1 MATIAGS
8 AIDVDVLETKNTA
21 SSSRPSSRLA
31 NTGNT
36 SDTNNNNTN
45 STTHQ
50 TSTPTTHQRT
60 NSSNLLDA
68 NENKEENKNSSE
80 ESAKTSTKTFFFRC
94 QKCKTP
100 LEFEKVIGDDDRDH
114 AKFIAETSG
123 KLKVTVG
130 EKQFRDFL
138 EEKEEE
144 EESDAEFKR
153 DDSNNDNNAL
163 SSSSYVHLPTSVQ
176 RTKTSDALKAAG
188 KTAATLSRIFDIAS
202 EKTKQDFPLCK
213 TCANDVVVNMDKT
226 CEDLERE
233 CEKYER
239 AIASLD
245 FSKGDPGGPQQRKK
259 NEEGEKKKQER
270 LKQLELELEQA
281 LEKDKAIELEVEK
294 LELELEKQKVR
305 KRALQRNAAR
315 VKKAEFEI
323 WHEANQFEIDAKSLK
338 EERDAL
344 ETKLERA
351 STQLDLL
358 RRTNVYN
365 DAFHIWHDGS
375 FGTINGFRL
384 GRTSA
389 VPVEWDEINAAWGMA
404 TLLLQSLANAMKIEF
419 RSHVLRPMGSF
430 PAVCEINANTN
441 TVSQCYDLFGP
452 VNIMTSHKYDR
463 AICGFLACLDEL
475 GRYFAQRDF
484 EMGVEPVFRYPY
496 SIEADKVDGKKV
508 TFTFNRDEKWTAA
521 LKLVLTDLKMA
532 VSYVASRNG

>member
-1 MATIAGS
+1 MPKEYHVPLYDLYSQLYASIKEKS
-8 AIDVDVLETKNTA
+8 REEFEQILKEESLEIKLKAIDDACVARGIDMNARV
-21 SSSRPSSRLA
+21 
-31 NTGNT
+31 
-36 SDTNNNNTN
+36 N
-45 STTHQ
+45 SIE
-50 TSTPTTHQRT
+50 
-60 NSSNLLDA
+60 A
-68 NENKEENKNSSE
+68 
-80 ESAKTSTKTFFFRC
+80 
-94 QKCKTP
+94 
-100 LEFEKVIGDDDRDH
+100 
-114 AKFIAETSG
+114 IAEDMVS
-123 KLKVTVG
+123 KVVAP
-130 EKQFRDFL
+130 EEAARAARADAKRRELILL
-138 EEKEEE
+138 EE
-144 EESDAEFKR
+144 
-153 DDSNNDNNAL
+153 
-163 SSSSYVHLPTSVQ
+163 
-176 RTKTSDALKAAG
+176 
-188 KTAATLSRIFDIAS
+188 
-202 EKTKQDFPLCK
+202 
-213 TCANDVVVNMDKT
+213 
-226 CEDLERE
+226 E

-245 FSKGDPGGPQQRKK
+245 LSKGGGGQNGKERE
-259 NEEGEKKKQER
+259 EEGAKKKKQER
-270 LKQLELELEQA
+270 LEELELELERA
-281 LEKDKAIELEVEK
+281 FERDKAIELEVEK

-365 DAFHIWHDGS
+365 DAFHIWHDGP

-384 GRTSA
+384 GRTST

-419 RSHVLRPMGSF
+419 RSHALRPMGSF

-475 GRYFAQRDF
+475 GRYFAERDF